1 MAENSVVQIG
11 QRQIAPA
18 SLKLDIFSGLEQ
30 FELGQR
36 MAKALASSTIVPKQY
51 QQNTGNCLIALEM
64 SSRLGVGPL
73 MVMQN
78 LYIVNGMP
86 SWSSQYIIAMINSS
100 KKYKTELQYHFEG
113 AGPDLSCYAYAEDYN
128 GHQVIGP
135 TISIEM
141 AKKEGWYGKNGS
153 KWPNMPEIMIR
164 YRAAS
169 SFGRLNCP
177 DMIMGIYSTEEV
189 LDGIVEY
196 KILDPEEAV
205 KQEIEENANS
215 KILDF
220 ANEESIEKLE
230 EIEEETINDN
240 EPSEAEKQQILTA
253 EQAESGP
260 EDDLPDFMK

>member
-1 MAENSVVQIG
+1 MAENSVVQAG
-11 QRQIAPA
+11 QRQVAPIN
-18 SLKLDIFSGLEQ
+18 SKLDIFSGLEQ

-36 MAKALASSTIVPKQY
+36 MAKALASSTIVPKHY

-113 AGPDLSCYAYAEDYN
+113 EGADLSCYAYAEDYN
-128 GHQVIGP
+128 EHQVIGP
-135 TISIEM
+135 TISIDM

-153 KWPNMPEIMIR
+153 KWPNMPEVMIR

-169 SFGRLNCP
+169 FFGRINCP
-177 DMIMGIYSTEEV
+177 DMIMGIYSTEEL
-189 LDGIVEY
+189 LDGVVEY
-196 KILDPEEAV
+196 QVLDPEEAV
-205 KQEIEENANS
+205 KQEIESNANTQT
-215 KILDF
+215 LDF
-220 ANEESIEKLE
+220 DGAEDNKKPIQEENKEVKETVTPE
-230 EIEEETINDN
+230 EIKAIE
-240 EPSEAEKQQILTA
+240 EAEIA
-253 EQAESGP
+253 EV